1 MNQLIMVLNA
11 FYLAKVLFSSPL
23 VCLLNIFDI
32 FSERRASNSLVV
44 YDCRSHLVVVVV
56 VVMMVVS
63 RLHLFCTEVS
73 IKALVDQALNMH
85 KLFVE
90 Q

>member
-1 MNQLIMVLNA
+1 M
-11 FYLAKVLFSSPL
+11 F
-23 VCLLNIFDI
+23 NIFDI

-44 YDCRSHLVVVVV
+44 CDCRSHRCCGSG
-56 VVMMVVS
+56 VMMVVS

-73 IKALVDQALNMH
+73 FKALVDQALNMH